1 MSLFNELKR
10 RNVLRVG
17 TAYVVASWLLIQVVE
32 TIFPAFGFGDAA
44 IRVVVIVVAIAFIPV
59 VVLSW
64 VFEITPEGLKK
75 EIDVD
80 RDQSITPVTGKLL
93 DRIIMVLLALA
104 LGYFAFDKFVLDP
117 VRDGRIV
124 EAARLEGRSEA
135 LENSWGERSIAV
147 LPFANRSAL
156 EEDVFFVDGVHD
168 DLLTLLSRLG
178 DLKVISRTSV
188 EKFRGTGLSL
198 PEVAAQL
205 GVSTILEGAVQR
217 AGGQVRVNVQLI
229 DAGTDGH
236 LWAETFDRE
245 LTAQNI
251 FAIQSDIARAIA
263 QALQAVLSPE
273 EESRVAAVPTS
284 NFAAYEEYLRGRQKL
299 VSRTI
304 PDIRAAAEHFHNSIE
319 LDPKYAMAYV
329 GLADA
334 WFLLR
339 YYGDMSVAET
349 NPLLESTVS
358 SALELDPEL
367 GEAHTAYAAMLE
379 NKGRLYGA
387 VAAYEQAIAL
397 APGYA
402 TSYHWLAELWRRGLR
417 EPGQALPLIMKALEL
432 DPLSPVINITVAETL
447 RDLGR
452 HGEALA
458 AIDHAIEIA
467 PAYPSAYIIKAELMA
482 WSFGELD
489 QALRIY
495 GYAIEL
501 DPQSLIAYFSIAR
514 VFSQLGDEARA
525 IYNIERCL
533 ELGPD
538 YYLGHSVAVEIYQV
552 SGDVER
558 ALRHAQRAYAINPR
572 GRTALRFLRDV
583 DIEKGLV
590 ANARARYEDLIPEL
604 DGQQTL
610 EVTRRNNG
618 TIVDYAY
625 LLFAAG
631 EKERLQQIL
640 LSVLD
645 FKPGVG
651 HRGTGGIDIDD
662 VRALAM
668 LGEADMAL
676 EALADAVAE
685 GWRLNWRLFLSLPSL
700 DSIRDDPRFIAQ
712 KEILEADM
720 AAQLESYRASQADP

>member
-44 IRVVVIVVAIAFIPV
+44 IRIVVIVVAIAFIPSLV
-59 VVLSW
+59 FSW

-80 RDQSITPVTGKLL
+80 REQSITPVTGKSL
-93 DRIIMVLLALA
+93 DRFIMVLLALA
-104 LGYFAFDKFVLDP
+104 LGYFSFDKFILDP
-117 VRDGRIV
+117 VRDDRIV
-124 EAARLEGRSEA
+124 ETARQEGRSEA

-188 EKFRGTGLSL
+188 EKFRGTDLSL

-205 GVSTILEGAVQR
+205 GVATILEGAVQR

-379 NKGRLYGA
+379 NKGRLHEA
-387 VAAYEQAIAL
+387 VAAYEKAIEL

-402 TSYHWLAELWRRGLR
+402 TTYHWLAEAWRNRLSDPDR
-417 EPGQALPLIMKALEL
+417 ALPLIMKALEL

-452 HGEALA
+452 RNEALA
-458 AIDHAIEIA
+458 QIDHAIEMA
-467 PAYPSAYIIKAELMA
+467 PAYPSAYIIKAFIMA
-482 WSFGELD
+482 GAFGKID
-489 QALRIY
+489 QAMQLFE
-495 GYAIEL
+495 YAVEL
-501 DPQSLIAYFSIAR
+501 DPQSLIARNGISQMFSI
-514 VFSQLGDEARA
+514 LGDDKRA
-525 IYNIERCL
+525 MDNIEHSL

-538 YYLGHSVAVEIYQV
+538 YLNGHITAVQIYQV
-552 SGDVER
+552 SSDTEQ
-558 ALRHAQRAYAINPR
+558 ALRHAQRAYSINP
-572 GRTALRFLRDV
+572 GSRTALCFLRDV
-583 DIEKGLV
+583 DIGKGQA
-590 ANARARYEDLIPEL
+590 ANARARYEDFIPEL

-625 LLFAAG
+625 LLQAAG

-645 FKPGVG
+645 FIPEVG
-651 HRGTGGIDIDD
+651 HRGIGGIDIDD

-668 LGEADMAL
+668 LGETDKAL

-685 GWRLNWRLFLSLPSL
+685 GWRWNWRLYLSLPSL

-720 AAQLESYRASQADP
+720 VAQLESYRASQENP